1 MAFYTYVPGITRSNG
16 DSMGVENMDIGIR
29 DQSGFSSL
37 GTIISTGV
45 GKEIGAFKILV
56 KNTGGA
62 SAIDLHGTQT
72 KDPYTG
78 TVTNGTSG
86 ATTTPSEM
94 QVNGVVEA
102 ILKVLSQKVTVLA
115 YQVENDTSGQ
125 ISVIFEQTAAWS
137 NTDNGS
143 VPVNDYGFLVKG
155 LSNAITALGTAVGVN
170 ATDISGTV
178 VWDAGK
184 TSGNTF
190 GSSIKFA

>member
-56 KNTGGA
+56 KNTGNT
-62 SAIDLHGTQT
+62 AIDLHGTQT
-72 KDPYTG
+72 KDPYNG
-78 TVTNGTSG
+78 VVTNGTSG

-94 QVNGVVEA
+94 QVGGVVEA

-125 ISVIFEQTAAWS
+125 ISVIFEQIAAWS

-155 LSNAITALGTAVGVN
+155 LSNAIVALGSAVGVN
-170 ATDISGTV
+170 ATDVTGTV

-190 GSSIKFA
+190 GASIKFA